1 MGHLR
6 PTGLRRMNA
15 YVGNSSFSAEQ
26 PLLQLAWDSTSL
38 GLLKEC
44 PRKYFLSIICG
55 YVPRGESVHLT
66 FGLLM
71 HGAKERY
78 DHSRSRGE
86 SHDAAVLCAVRYAM
100 EATWDEELSR
110 PWSSGHNEKNRFT
123 LVRTVV
129 WYFEEYRDDALET
142 VILANGKPAV
152 ELSFSFPT
160 EYQSRRGEPFLLAGH
175 IDRLAKM
182 NGEAACPCDVKTTG
196 STISEKTFAAFTPH
210 NQFSLYSL
218 ASKVLFDVPARGLIV
233 DVAQV
238 AVTFSRFERRE
249 VPRTDEMLDEW
260 YGELSDWFRLAESC
274 ATSGRWPANETACG
288 NYGGCPFRR
297 VCSHGPSSR
306 DLWLKADFTTRVWDP
321 LKARGDI

>member
-1 MGHLR
+1 L
-6 PTGLRRMNA
+6 NA
-15 YVGNSSFSAEQ
+15 HVGNSSFSTSQ

-44 PRKYFLSIICG
+44 PRKYYLSIICG
-55 YVPRGESVHLT
+55 YASRTESPHLT

-78 DHSRSRGE
+78 DHAKARGE
-86 SHDAAVLCAVRYAM
+86 SHDDAVLRAVRYAM
-100 EATWDEELSR
+100 ENTWDEALQR

-129 WYFEEYRDDALET
+129 WYFEEYCDDALET

-160 EYQSRRGEPFLLAGH
+160 EYRTQSGEPLLLCGH
-175 IDRLAKM
+175 IDRLAKLG
-182 NGEAACPCDVKTTG
+182 GEARPCDVKTTG

-210 NQFSLYSL
+210 NQFSLYSI

-249 VPRTDEMLDEW
+249 VPRTEEMLDEW
-260 YGELSDWFRLAESC
+260 YSELGDWFRLAESC
-274 ATSGRWPANETACG
+274 ATAGRWPANEQSCDR
-288 NYGGCPFRR
+288 YGGCAFRR
-297 VCSHGPSSR
+297 VCSHGPSAR
-306 DLWLKADFTTRVWDP
+306 DLWIRADFVTRVWDP
-321 LKARGDI
+321 LRVRGDI